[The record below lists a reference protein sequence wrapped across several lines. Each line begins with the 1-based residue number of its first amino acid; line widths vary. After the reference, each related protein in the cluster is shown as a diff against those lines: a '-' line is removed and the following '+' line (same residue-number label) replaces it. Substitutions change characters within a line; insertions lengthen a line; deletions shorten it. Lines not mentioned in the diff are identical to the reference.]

1 MDPIQE
7 NPTGQNP
14 SLNTGWRM
22 LGERILT
29 IQAGAVDAFRE
40 WLENVLR
47 PLDLSADFRE
57 KILRSALEA
66 AVRAEAAGDRQPI
79 HLTLFVPAEY
89 AKQAQSWGFFRL
101 EMIENAVEEPATLK
115 HAVEFY
121 LYREG
126 G

>member
-1 MDPIQE
+1 MDPMQE
-7 NPTGQNP
+7 NRTGQNP

-22 LGERILT
+22 LGECILA
-29 IQAGAVDAFRE
+29 IQADAGDAFRE
-40 WLENVLR
+40 WLEDVLR
-47 PLDLSADFRE
+47 SLDLSGDFRE

-66 AVRAEAAGDRQPI
+66 AIRAGAAGDGQPV

-89 AKQAQSWGFFRL
+89 AKQAQSWGFFRV
-101 EMIENAVEEPATLK
+101 EMIENAEEEPVTLK

-121 LYREG
+121 LYWEG

>member
-1 MDPIQE
+1 MGPMQE
-7 NPTGQNP
+7 NRTGQNP

-29 IQAGAVDAFRE
+29 IQADAVDAFRE
-40 WLENVLR
+40 WLENLLR
-47 PLDLSADFRE
+47 SLDLSADFRE

-66 AVRAEAAGDRQPI
+66 AIRAGAAGDEQPV
-79 HLTLFVPAEY
+79 HFTLFVPAEY
-89 AKQAQSWGFFRL
+89 ARQAQSWGFFRV
-101 EMIENAVEEPATLK
+101 EMIENAEEEPVTPK
-115 HAVEFY
+115 HVVEFY

>member
-1 MDPIQE
+1 MQE
-7 NPTGQNP
+7 NQTSQNP

-22 LGERILT
+22 LAERILT
-29 IQAGAVDAFRE
+29 IQADGVDAFRE
-40 WLENVLR
+40 WLDDVLR
-47 PLDLSADFRE
+47 SLDLSADFRE

-66 AVRAEAAGDRQPI
+66 AGRAKAAGDGNPV
-79 HLTLFVPAEY
+79 HLSLFVPAEY
-89 AKQAQSWGFFRL
+89 SRQAQSWGFFRV
-101 EMIENAVEEPATLK
+101 EMIENAEEEPVTRK